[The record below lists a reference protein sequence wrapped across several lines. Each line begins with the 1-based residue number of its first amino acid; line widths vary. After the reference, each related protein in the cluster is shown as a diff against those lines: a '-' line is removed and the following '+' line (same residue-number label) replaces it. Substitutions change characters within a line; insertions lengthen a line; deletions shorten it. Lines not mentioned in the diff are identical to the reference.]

1 MTSTVHVEL
10 AGPRACSDLIAFL
23 GSRGLTAAVVET
35 NEHCELEIA
44 YAVEPEARL
53 SRDVGEALR
62 TWMAEHESPLVLAEA
77 GEDSYL
83 LRPAAE

>member
-1 MTSTVHVEL
+1 MTRTVHVEL
-10 AGPRACSDLIAFL
+10 AGPRACSELIEFL
-23 GSRGLTAAVVET
+23 GTRGLAAEVVAT

-53 SRDVGEALR
+53 SSEVGAALR
-62 TWMAEHESPLVLAEA
+62 SWLAEHESPLVLAEA
-77 GEDSYL
+77 GERSYV